1 MLRKMVITM
10 SQLTV
15 EDRLDLAF
23 LVMDEFDLAAYVRLL
38 RYLLRNDKRPQELEA
53 EDLGEIVQQEVEEI
67 RDRIEKV
74 RGEADDEL
82 PF

>member
-1 MLRKMVITM
+1 MITM
-10 SQLTV
+10 SRLTV

-74 RGEADDEL
+74 RGEADDEP